1 MGYTDTTRQYRV
13 YNPQTKTVKRYSWV
27 RFDENNGEIP
37 QPVETPIPQPVEE
50 LGDTIVVA
58 PRQQQQSQEMPMPD
72 EHREPEP
79 EPQPE
84 LQPELQLE
92 PQPQQQAAPRQSRVG
107 R

>member
-1 MGYTDTTRQYRV
+1 M
-13 YNPQTKTVKRYSWV
+13 
-27 RFDENNGEIP
+27 
-37 QPVETPIPQPVEE
+37 EE

-72 EHREPEP
+72 EHREPEL
-79 EPQPE
+79 EPQSE

-107 R
+107 RQLRAPDRYEAQLAVTDINIPETYREALAGPQRNQ